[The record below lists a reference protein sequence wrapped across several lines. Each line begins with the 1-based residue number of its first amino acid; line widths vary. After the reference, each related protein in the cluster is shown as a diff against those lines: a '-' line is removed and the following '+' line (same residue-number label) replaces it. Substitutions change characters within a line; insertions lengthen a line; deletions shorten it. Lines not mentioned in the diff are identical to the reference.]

1 MVFTPSIQNSLL
13 LEWLCVMIFATV
25 NDVTSIINNFLW
37 SFKGMRDEKSNII
50 VSNFALR
57 HYPCIHVAM
66 VTVTSE

>member
-1 MVFTPSIQNSLL
+1 
-13 LEWLCVMIFATV
+13 
-25 NDVTSIINNFLW
+25 
-37 SFKGMRDEKSNII
+37 MRDEKSNII